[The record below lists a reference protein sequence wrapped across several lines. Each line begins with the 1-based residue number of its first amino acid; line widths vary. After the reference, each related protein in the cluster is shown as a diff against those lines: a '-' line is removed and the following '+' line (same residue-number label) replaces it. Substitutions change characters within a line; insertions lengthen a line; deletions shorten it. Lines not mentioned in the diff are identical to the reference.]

1 MDKQY
6 TQRNKNG
13 LWVIGTACCA
23 VPAPERRGTVR
34 GLSVLSLAIFS
45 SANNVHAVP
54 KAWML
59 PEHTTNKFPSI
70 QPLVTAGML
79 ALLD

>member
-13 LWVIGTACCA
+13 LRVIGTACCA
-23 VPAPERRGTVR
+23 VPAPERRGTV
-34 GLSVLSLAIFS
+34 GWLAVLSFANLC
-45 SANNVHAVP
+45 SADNFHSLP
-54 KAWML
+54 KARMF

>member
-13 LWVIGTACCA
+13 LRVIGTACRA

-34 GLSVLSLAIFS
+34 WLAVLSFANLS
-45 SANNVHAVP
+45 SANRLRAVS

>member
-13 LWVIGTACCA
+13 LRVIGTACCA
-23 VPAPERRGTVR
+23 VPAPERRGTV
-34 GLSVLSLAIFS
+34 GWLAVLSLAIFS

-54 KAWML
+54 KAWMFRNI
-59 PEHTTNKFPSI
+59 PTVNTKQN
-70 QPLVTAGML
+70 QPR
-79 ALLD
+79 